1 MISQLKPSPW
11 NDMLDPARESA
22 AGYFVLQML
31 VRGEVEVVVGGRL
44 LLGFVMLLRVKGRL
58 VVWGIGGVRRPGRP
72 SALVWKRMSPS
83 GLLKLSV

>member
-1 MISQLKPSPW
+1 M
-11 NDMLDPARESA
+11 
-22 AGYFVLQML
+22 
-31 VRGEVEVVVGGRL
+31 EVVVGGRL